1 MAPDAQDDN
10 TAQDRTLNLS
20 SGLEATFRLIQ
31 PDDVSA
37 LQRFHQRLGD
47 QSIYLRF
54 FGSLDEFPEQ
64 KAHYFAN
71 VDGTDHFALV
81 ALDPE
86 DPDEI
91 IAVVAY
97 DREPDSE
104 RAEYAALVE
113 DRWQDQG
120 VGIALT
126 RELVDEAIDKGI
138 RYFYALVMSKN
149 RRMLRLLRH
158 LDLPEQEDQ
167 EEGVKRVDIELPAKE
182 H

>member
-1 MAPDAQDDN
+1 MVPQAQDN
-10 TAQDRTLNLS
+10 EYEQGGTLSLP
-20 SGLEATFRLIQ
+20 SGVDLPFRLIQ

-37 LQRFHQRLGD
+37 LQQFHQRLGD
-47 QSIYLRF
+47 QTIYLRF
-54 FGSLDEFPEQ
+54 FGSLDEFPEE

-86 DPDEI
+86 DPDQI
-91 IAVVAY
+91 IALVRY

-126 RELVDEAIDKGI
+126 RELIDQAIEKGV
-138 RYFYALVMSKN
+138 RSFYALVMDKN

-158 LDLPEQEDQ
+158 LDLPQQERR
-167 EEGVKRVDIELPAKE
+167 EEGVKYVEVELSSE
-182 H
+182 EQ